1 MIYTMYIALTA
12 KDNKLQ
18 PQNITNIPVN
28 CNETISNSIVEFD
41 NLFSFGKH
49 IFS

>member
-1 MIYTMYIALTA
+1 MIYIMYTALTA

-28 CNETISNSIVEFD
+28 YNQTITNSVVEFA
-41 NLFSFGKH
+41 
-49 IFS
+49 I